1 MGTQRRLQVIYRN
14 TSLGSTRQPRVRRAD
29 LINIRTTTSSI
40 TTPTHLHLRAETSV
54 FFCLP
59 GSSRRKTR
67 AGRAPAEAHRCTSAI
82 ETIGRAHLP
91 SNRHETPTELAL
103 RRGRTRSSGSGLGLP
118 GGHVGSTRPLTSERL
133 GRSSD
138 PDKRSHLQRALWLRL
153 WCHVRL
159 SIRFPPN
166 AQAMDFDGCASGCQG
181 GLVNRHFACPYM
193 RMGGKP
199 LPEREVGGFL
209 LEYILLSIRHE
220 CPSQEL
226 SWLMR

>member
-1 MGTQRRLQVIYRN
+1 MGLHTLIQICGQQRWAHNEECRSY
-14 TSLGSTRQPRVRRAD
+14 TETPALGRRASRVSAVP
-29 LINIRTTTSSI
+29 INIRATTSSI

-82 ETIGRAHLP
+82 KTIGRAQSSLQP
-91 SNRHETPTELAL
+91 ARDPTGAGPETREDSLL
-103 RRGRTRSSGSGLGLP
+103 RVWGRSSGWARRFHKTFNFRTARSIERP
-118 GGHVGSTRPLTSERL
+118 GQS
-133 GRSSD
+133 
-138 PDKRSHLQRALWLRL
+138 SHLQRALWLRL

-209 LEYILLSIRHE
+209 
-220 CPSQEL
+220 
-226 SWLMR
+226 